1 MQPHAAVVIIN
12 QPGPYEA
19 VRSVLADAGFQIT
32 GAAASLTDGIALLR
46 RHRPDLAIVDLAVE
60 GLASVHALHEA
71 APECALL
78 VLSGQGDMAEALVLA
93 GALAAI
99 DPRELGLLD
108 AAVRNVRV
116 RLDQPVA
123 QRS

>member
-1 MQPHAAVVIIN
+1 MHAHAAVVIID

-19 VRSVLADAGFQIT
+19 VRSVLSDAGFQIT

-46 RHRPDLAIVDLAVE
+46 HHRPDLAIVDLAVE
-60 GLASVHALHEA
+60 GLAAVHALHEA
-71 APECALL
+71 APDCALL
-78 VLSGQGDMAEALVLA
+78 VLSRQADLAEAVVLT

-99 DPRELGLLD
+99 DPRDLGRLD

-123 QRS
+123 QRR